1 MNSDTAQRDVLSLR
15 HNNRFLKLIVLSLAV
30 ALIIF
35 SFALFKAIG
44 NERIVVVPPNIDK
57 SFWVQRDKVS
67 APYLFEM
74 GDYVAGMILNVTPTN
89 IEYKRD
95 TLLAHTSPEYHGAL
109 KTKLE
114 LDGDR
119 IRRDNATMV
128 FWPKTIT
135 PKEDTMQVALYG
147 GLQTYVND
155 RKVGDVEK
163 TYLASFEFKHGRI
176 VLKNFEQT
184 PLDDP
189 FKLKSKE
196 TTNVATK

>member
-1 MNSDTAQRDVLSLR
+1 MNSDTAQRDILSLR
-15 HNNRFLKLIVLSLAV
+15 HNNRFLKLIVFALAASLV
-30 ALIIF
+30 IFAL
-35 SFALFKAIG
+35 ALFKAIG
-44 NERIVVVPPNIDK
+44 NERIVVTPPTINK

-67 APYLFEM
+67 ASYLYEM
-74 GDYVAGMILNVTPTN
+74 GDYVAGMMLNVTPTN

-95 TLLAHTSPEYHGAL
+95 TLLAYTSPEYHGLL
-109 KTKLE
+109 KTRLE
-114 LDGDR
+114 LEGDR

-163 TYLASFEFKHGRI
+163 SYLASFEFKNGRI

-189 FKLKSKE
+189 FKLKTKE
-196 TTNVATK
+196 QTNVATN